1 MMQKVRNPQ
10 YCIVNITSM
19 FAFWS
24 VGAWLNLLH
33 AWRVRSRLYACER
46 VGSSRKSAILA
57 SYTLAY
63 CILSMTVVPFPG
75 FSVMQI
81 RISMLQSFRFGP
93 WEPGNE
99 VKYTARLARTIDV
112 INACESK
119 IVSTCVCLMQNAWDL
134 LLSPAF
140 VLSVLHFSQTVIT
153 PMCYFFC
160 GLRTSC

>member
-1 MMQKVRNPQ
+1 MQKVRNPQ

-46 VGSSRKSAILA
+46 VGSSRK
-57 SYTLAY
+57 
-63 CILSMTVVPFPG
+63 TVVPFPG

-112 INACESK
+112 DCVYMRVSNAECMRLASESR
-119 IVSTCVCLMQNAWDL
+119 
-134 LLSPAF
+134 
-140 VLSVLHFSQTVIT
+140 
-153 PMCYFFC
+153 FC
-160 GLRTSC
+160 FERTSLQSDCNHTNVLFLLWITDFLQSDNRRA